1 MSGRVKMSGRRVGS
15 GRVDIL
21 RPERT
26 SVSEAL
32 ICKKTFVYNY
42 LHLFLAYEQERLF

>member
-1 MSGRVKMSGRRVGS
+1 MSCRVKMSGRRVGS

-26 SVSEAL
+26 SAWTMMFPKND
-32 ICKKTFVYNY
+32 CTN
-42 LHLFLAYEQERLF
+42 H